1 MLILLIIILS
11 IDEKKKAASKH
22 MKAEAKSKWKFIKE
36 KERKYY

>member
-22 MKAEAKSKWKFIKE
+22 MKAEAKSKGIELHFINKL
-36 KERKYY
+36 